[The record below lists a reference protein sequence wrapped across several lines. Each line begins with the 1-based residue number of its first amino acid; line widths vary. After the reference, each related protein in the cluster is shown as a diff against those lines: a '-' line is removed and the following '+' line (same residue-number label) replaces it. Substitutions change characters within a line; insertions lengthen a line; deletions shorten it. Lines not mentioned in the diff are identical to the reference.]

1 MKRAYGK
8 RGFEK
13 MAIRET
19 KSRYAFLAFNYLF
32 MIGMMVI
39 TLYPVLYV
47 IFASFSGSAELV
59 RNGGKILLHPIGF
72 SLDAYEKT
80 FSNRNVLTGYMNTI
94 FVVVVGVTL
103 SMIVSSIGAYFLSR
117 KGVMLKK
124 PITMLIMFTMFFSG
138 GMIPT
143 YMTVRD
149 LHLVESLWSL
159 ILPSLISTYNM
170 IILRTGFES
179 VPQSLEESAKID
191 GAQHIQ
197 ILFHVIL
204 PLSKASLAVIALY
217 YGVGYWN
224 AWFNASL
231 YLEGNVDKWP
241 IQLVLRQILIVNDT
255 NSMTQGVDISDV
267 EQVGESI
274 KYATI
279 VVATVPILC
288 VYPFIQRYFVK
299 GVMIGAVKG

>member
-1 MKRAYGK
+1 
-8 RGFEK
+8 

-19 KSRYAFLAFNYLF
+19 KSRYVFLACNYLF
-32 MIGMMVI
+32 MIGLMII

-59 RNGGKILLHPIGF
+59 RNGGNILLHPLGF

-80 FSNRNVLTGYMNTI
+80 FSNHNVLTGYLNTI

-103 SMIVSSIGAYFLSR
+103 SMIVSSLGAYFLSR

-149 LHLVESLWSL
+149 LHLVGSLWSL

>member
-149 LHLVESLWSL
+149 LHLVGSLWSL

>member
-1 MKRAYGK
+1 
-8 RGFEK
+8 

-19 KSRYAFLAFNYLF
+19 KSRYVFLAFNYLF
-32 MIGMMVI
+32 MIGLMVI

-149 LHLVESLWSL
+149 LHLVGSLWSL

>member
-1 MKRAYGK
+1 
-8 RGFEK
+8 

-19 KSRYAFLAFNYLF
+19 KSRYVFLAFNYLF

-94 FVVVVGVTL
+94 FVVAVGVTL

-149 LHLVESLWSL
+149 LHLVGSLWSL

>member
-1 MKRAYGK
+1 
-8 RGFEK
+8 

-149 LHLVESLWSL
+149 LHLVGSLWSL

>member
-19 KSRYAFLAFNYLF
+19 KSRYVFLAFNYLF

-149 LHLVESLWSL
+149 LHLVGSLWSL

-255 NSMTQGVDISDV
+255 NSMTQG
-267 EQVGESI
+267 GRHFG
-274 KYATI
+274 
-279 VVATVPILC
+279 C
-288 VYPFIQRYFVK
+288 
-299 GVMIGAVKG
+299 

>member
-1 MKRAYGK
+1 
-8 RGFEK
+8 

-19 KSRYAFLAFNYLF
+19 KSRYVFLAFNYLF

-149 LHLVESLWSL
+149 LHLVGSLWSL

>member
-1 MKRAYGK
+1 
-8 RGFEK
+8 
-13 MAIRET
+13 MAIKES
-19 KSRYAFLAFNYLF
+19 KSRYVFLVCNYLF
-32 MIGMMVI
+32 MVGMMII
-39 TLYPVLYV
+39 TIYPILYV
-47 IFASFSGSAELV
+47 VFASFSGSAELV
-59 RNGGKILLHPIGF
+59 RHGGEILLHPIGF
-72 SLDAYEKT
+72 SLDAYRKT
-80 FSNRNVLTGYMNTI
+80 LSNHNVVTGYMNTI
-94 FVVVVGVTL
+94 FIVVVGVLL
-103 SMIVSSIGAYFLSR
+103 SLLMSSIGAYFLSR

-138 GMIPT
+138 GLIPF

-149 LHLVESLWSL
+149 LHLVGSLWSL
-159 ILPSLISTYNM
+159 ILPSMISTYNM

-179 VPQSLEESAKID
+179 IPQSLEESAKID
-191 GAQHIQ
+191 GARHIQ
-197 ILFHVIL
+197 ILFHVVL

-231 YLEGNVDKWP
+231 FLEGNVDKWP
-241 IQLVLRQILIVNDT
+241 IQLVLRQILIANDV

-274 KYATI
+274 KYSTI
-279 VVATVPILC
+279 VVATVPVLC
-288 VYPFIQRYFVK
+288 IYPFIQRYFVK

>member
-1 MKRAYGK
+1 
-8 RGFEK
+8 
-13 MAIRET
+13 MAIKES
-19 KSRYAFLAFNYLF
+19 KSRYVFLVCNYLF
-32 MIGMMVI
+32 MVGMMII
-39 TLYPVLYV
+39 TIYPILYV
-47 IFASFSGSAELV
+47 VFASLSGSAELV
-59 RNGGKILLHPIGF
+59 RHGGEILLHPIGF
-72 SLDAYEKT
+72 SLDAYRKT
-80 FSNRNVLTGYMNTI
+80 LSNHNVVTGYMNTI
-94 FVVVVGVTL
+94 FIVVVGVLL
-103 SMIVSSIGAYFLSR
+103 SLLMSSIGAYFLSR

-138 GMIPT
+138 GLIPF

-149 LHLVESLWSL
+149 LHLVGSLWSL
-159 ILPSLISTYNM
+159 ILPSMISTYNM

-179 VPQSLEESAKID
+179 IPQSLEESAKID
-191 GAQHIQ
+191 GARHIQ
-197 ILFHVIL
+197 ILFHVVL

-231 YLEGNVDKWP
+231 FLEGNVDKWP
-241 IQLVLRQILIVNDT
+241 IQLVLRQILIANDV

-274 KYATI
+274 KYSTI
-279 VVATVPILC
+279 VVATVPVLC
-288 VYPFIQRYFVK
+288 IYPFIQRYFVK